1 MFEIILYKNKAER
14 NRVDKS
20 TYIEKCAE
28 LKGTLRESTSILTP
42 VITIQFGKKEI
53 DVVESN
59 SEWVIWNGNKVVIT
73 LEEVLSC
80 NYVYI
85 PMFKRYYFID
95 DIVSVRNG
103 LWQISMSVDFLM
115 SFKDKIYAQRAFIE
129 RSERFYDDSYVDDML
144 PIKSS
149 YLQQIQLPP
158 TSGLNKASFYCEYR
172 YPEDGIGDTYEFELK
187 DNYCV
192 AVNVLPAANVDTEEW
207 SSTLTNPFVTPSNV
221 TYIMGYKDFIK
232 FIDRALDPS
241 SQNSSIN
248 NYLNISDCI
257 CSINLLPFSI
267 DDLNVIGGGGFGHSG
282 IDRTFGPSLIRATEE
297 TVYVGGYKLYDS
309 NNPLD
314 YNMYVVSKYAKF
326 RFGFDF
332 KGAIS
337 SFGTFISH
345 PPYSDFK
352 VVIPY
357 MGVFDVDYNA
367 WVNNYKYLNFILDP
381 NTFECVAY
389 WSKDKSTFSGN
400 DLSMFHSYS
409 GVFSV
414 SYGIGRTNASERHM
428 MSAIR
433 DLKVVRDVNSLG
445 GSIINNAASIVT
457 NPVNAITTIGKTILD
472 AGNIATNAS
481 IDKIVNNVPKI
492 NTSKIVSSVVDIQQC
507 NIPYILLNQ
516 VKYSYPENYNRLYGR
531 PCMQTKV
538 ISEFGSDCFIKVQ
551 HIQYIGDG
559 ISTVDEETNIV
570 QQLKNGVIL

>member
-1 MFEIILYKNKAER
+1 MFEIIFYKNKAER

-20 TYIEKCAE
+20 TYIEKYTE

-42 VITIQFGKKEI
+42 VITIQFTHKEV
-53 DVVESN
+53 DVVDSN
-59 SEWVIWNGNKVVIT
+59 NEWVIWNGNKIIAT
-73 LEEVLSC
+73 LEEILLC

-149 YLQQIQLPP
+149 YLQQIQVPP

-172 YPEDGIGDTYEFELK
+172 YPEGGIGDTYEFELK
-187 DNYCV
+187 DSFCV
-192 AVNVLPAANVDTEEW
+192 AVNVLPAANVDSEEW
-207 SSTLTNPFVTPSNV
+207 STGLTNPFVTPSNV
-221 TYIMGYKDFIK
+221 TYIMDYKDFIK

-241 SQNSSIN
+241 SQNASIN

-267 DDLNVIGGGGFGHSG
+267 EDLNVIGGGNVNGV
-282 IDRTFGPSLIRATEE
+282 FGPSLVKATED

-314 YNMYVVSKYAKF
+314 YNMYVVTKYAKF

-332 KGAIS
+332 KSAIS
-337 SFGTFISH
+337 SLGGFILQ

-357 MGVFDVDYNA
+357 MGTFDIDYNA
-367 WVNNYKYLNFILDP
+367 WLNGYTYLNFILDP
-381 NTFECVAY
+381 NTFECLAY
-389 WSKDKSTFSGN
+389 WSKDKSTFSEN
-400 DLSMFHSYS
+400 EISMFHSYT
-409 GVFSV
+409 GLIGV

-428 MSAIR
+428 MSTIR

-445 GSIINNAASIVT
+445 GSIINNAASLVT
-457 NPVNAITTIGKTILD
+457 NPVSAITTIGKTVLD
-472 AGNIATNAS
+472 AGNIAINAS

-492 NTSKIVSSVVDIQQC
+492 NTSKIASSVVDIQQC

-516 VKYSYPENYNRLYGR
+516 VEYSYPENYNRLYGR
-531 PCMQTKV
+531 PCMRTKY
-538 ISEFGSDCFIKVQ
+538 IYEFGSDCFIKVQ